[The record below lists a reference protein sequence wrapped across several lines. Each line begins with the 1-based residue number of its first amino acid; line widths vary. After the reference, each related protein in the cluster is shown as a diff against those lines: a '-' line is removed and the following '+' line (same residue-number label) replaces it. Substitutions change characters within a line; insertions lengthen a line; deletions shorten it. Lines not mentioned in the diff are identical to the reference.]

1 MARGAAGPAYP
12 SLLARRWAGSTL
24 TSPSRVDSAYGNA
37 GRGGAARAEVVPL
50 VFGSTQKPMP
60 RVSSRNG
67 LAAASPHGAWD
78 GEEDGGGLRN
88 GEGTASGRRGKR
100 GWRGEGPGSGARL
113 APSSSA
119 SGVGSDPADAVRVKL
134 LSLGKTPAESA
145 SNVLES
151 KRGCFLR

>member
-1 MARGAAGPAYP
+1 M
-12 SLLARRWAGSTL
+12 
-24 TSPSRVDSAYGNA
+24 
-37 GRGGAARAEVVPL
+37 PL

-100 GWRGEGPGSGARL
+100 GWRGEGPGSSARP

-119 SGVGSDPADAVRVKL
+119 SGVGSDPADAV
-134 LSLGKTPAESA
+134 T
-145 SNVLES
+145 
-151 KRGCFLR
+151 